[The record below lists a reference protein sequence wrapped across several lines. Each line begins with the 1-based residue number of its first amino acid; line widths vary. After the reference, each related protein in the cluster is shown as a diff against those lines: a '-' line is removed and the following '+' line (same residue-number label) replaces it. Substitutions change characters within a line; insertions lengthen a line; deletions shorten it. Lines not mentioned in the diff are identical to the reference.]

1 MKITANSKI
10 YEKTGNLTVSDF
22 IRSIGANPKRCV
34 VEYNGKA
41 MRFAQFENIE
51 LRDGDKLEIMSVVAG
66 G

>member
-1 MKITANSKI
+1 MKIIANSKVF
-10 YEKTGNLTVSDF
+10 EKPENLTVSDF
-22 IRSIGANPKRCV
+22 IKTIGADPRRCV

-51 LRDGDKLEIMSVVAG
+51 LREGDRLEIMKVVAG